1 MRETGCLGSWR
12 GWEAGAV
19 PAAPRNKEDA
29 RRLGWPQGA
38 GCGCAPVSQQSPP
51 AVLFLHPLACSAQ
64 HGGYSFVVTYTQAG
78 LMSLKGLA
86 AGEAGGGDGVGR
98 FRQDSRALRIG
109 RAENWPSEG

>member
-1 MRETGCLGSWR
+1 MAGRLGLSLH
-12 GWEAGAV
+12 
-19 PAAPRNKEDA
+19 PSPRNKEDG
-29 RRLGWPQGA
+29 RRLGWAQGA

-51 AVLFLHPLACSAQ
+51 AVLFLHPLACSAL
-64 HGGYSFVVTYTQAG
+64 HGGYLFRSYLDTQAG

-109 RAENWPSEG
+109 KVENWLSEG